1 MLVELSRFKTRRS
14 RALADL
20 SMRALRWS
28 PWSGASRLGGAIGA
42 WGATAQ
48 SAGASGPDEPVIT
61 GERTPGPAA
70 AAAAGDA
77 ALAAGRADRERAR
90 QELLKSSKLREQS
103 LFKFFKPVPRDEAAA
118 AASARQA
125 EQRALRDEQ
134 RAKEVEAAAKEQE
147 QRQVAN
153 VQARAVHLNMQGA
166 TTTRRGGL
174 FDGV

>member
-28 PWSGASRLGGAIGA
+28 PWSGASRWSPWSGASRLGGAIGA

-48 SAGASGPDEPVIT
+48 SAGASGLDEPVIT

-103 LFKFFKPVPRDEAAA
+103 LFKFFKPVC
-118 AASARQA
+118 
-125 EQRALRDEQ
+125 L
-134 RAKEVEAAAKEQE
+134 
-147 QRQVAN
+147 
-153 VQARAVHLNMQGA
+153 QARAMRPRLQLQRA
-166 TTTRRGGL
+166 RRSSARCGTSSGPRRWRRRPRSRSS
-174 FDGV
+174 DK

>member
-20 SMRALRWS
+20 SIRALRWS
-28 PWSGASRLGGAIGA
+28 LGGAIGA

-77 ALAAGRADRERAR
+77 ALAAGRADRTGQAGAFE
-90 QELLKSSKLREQS
+90 ELQ
-103 LFKFFKPVPRDEAAA
+103 AAGA
-118 AASARQA
+118 
-125 EQRALRDEQ
+125 
-134 RAKEVEAAAKEQE
+134 
-147 QRQVAN
+147 VA
-153 VQARAVHLNMQGA
+153 VQILQARAA
-166 TTTRRGGL
+166 R
-174 FDGV
+174 